1 MGAVVRNFTTARL
14 LERDAQ
20 GRWQVGLSEGS
31 ATATV
36 TAAVVLNMAGIW
48 IDRVNQSA
56 QPETKRLIL
65 GTKGSHIVVKLPA
78 AYRDFGIATVN
89 SIGEGYYCLPSQG
102 GYHHIGPTETVY
114 EGDIDDIRVNR
125 LEIDFLLAET
135 KNILPGLALEPRD
148 VVYCWAG
155 VRPLTFDQAI
165 PKGNRSREIHDL
177 AKQGLPNVLAMTAGP
192 IMSHRS
198 AGREMTV
205 AVRRLISPSGQVH
218 VPDYRPRRLPEDAN
232 ALPLVDGDDSVRLSH
247 LGFVAESEHARTLG
261 DILFSRTGL
270 GYRHRLK
277 DAEISRAAE
286 AVSAHLD
293 WDDDEIARQIDDV
306 KTRMQTI
313 CQPSPSAE

>member
-1 MGAVVRNFTTARL
+1 MDSADRLFPYTLCFPGLSERTLQTLAPRHRLSDARRLGPKSVPLEYRRIPAAEARRLPLVSELADPDQLLSLATFREYMLDWPERFCIDAVLDAERMGAVVRNFTTARL

-135 KNILPGLALEPRD
+135 KNILPGPSAR
-148 VVYCWAG
+148 A
-155 VRPLTFDQAI
+155 
-165 PKGNRSREIHDL
+165 KGTSSI
-177 AKQGLPNVLAMTAGP
+177 AGP
-192 IMSHRS
+192 ACGH
-198 AGREMTV
+198 
-205 AVRRLISPSGQVH
+205 
-218 VPDYRPRRLPEDAN
+218 
-232 ALPLVDGDDSVRLSH
+232 
-247 LGFVAESEHARTLG
+247 
-261 DILFSRTGL
+261 
-270 GYRHRLK
+270 
-277 DAEISRAAE
+277 
-286 AVSAHLD
+286 
-293 WDDDEIARQIDDV
+293 
-306 KTRMQTI
+306 
-313 CQPSPSAE
+313 